1 VPGRGLAGALLLGA
15 IAGCSALA
23 SAYGPAAVN
32 SERLRNADSKENVGE
47 WMSYGRTYDEQRFS
61 PLDQINDG
69 NVDQLG
75 LAWFDDLQTLRGI
88 EGTPLVIDGVIY
100 NTSAFNIVTA
110 YRGATGE
117 KLWTFDPGVNR
128 AWARLA
134 CCGPSSRGI
143 AAWNGKIYVGALDG
157 RLIAV
162 DAKTGREVW
171 TTRTFESDWPYSI
184 TGAPRVF
191 DGKVVIG
198 NGGADYGV
206 RGFVSAY
213 DAETG
218 KKLWKFYIVPGN
230 PADGPDG
237 EASDSAMKLATPTW
251 SGEWWQGGGGGT
263 AWDSLVYD
271 PTLNLVYL
279 GTGNGAPHVDTIRSP
294 GGGDNLFLCSI
305 VALNA
310 DTGER
315 IWHYQMV
322 PAESWDFTCTQ
333 PMILADLE
341 IKGRQRQVIMQA
353 PKNGFF
359 YVLDRKTGEL
369 LSAEGYVP
377 NTWAT
382 SIDSKTGRP
391 VETKTARLTYEPTL
405 MTPGPLASHSWH
417 PMAYSPRTGL
427 VYFPAHEQW
436 MVMAKIQEKDFR
448 RLNWR
453 NNSGFD
459 WLSQPEKRRKL
470 QEIADSREQG
480 FLLAWDPVEQK
491 EAFRI
496 RHIAPGSGGVLV
508 TQGNL
513 LFQGTPEKDFAAYR
527 ADDGRLLWKMPV
539 QNVPI
544 AGPVTFKVG
553 GVQYIAVNSGWAGQ
567 PSSLLARI
575 PGWNTLSNGRLMVF
589 RLGGTARLP
598 PLPPPSQLP
607 RPARLTGDETVVREG
622 ARLYAET
629 CSTCHGKDARGGMKD
644 LRWMTPETHAEFLDI
659 VLRGKRTEKG
669 MAGFADLLTEKQA
682 EAIHQYLNARANED
696 WADERASG
704 AK

>member
-1 VPGRGLAGALLLGA
+1 MDADRGR
-15 IAGCSALA
+15 C
-23 SAYGPAAVN
+23 
-32 SERLRNADSKENVGE
+32 EDR
-47 WMSYGRTYDEQRFS
+47 
-61 PLDQINDG
+61 
-69 NVDQLG
+69 
-75 LAWFDDLQTLRGI
+75 
-88 EGTPLVIDGVIY
+88 
-100 NTSAFNIVTA
+100 
-110 YRGATGE
+110 
-117 KLWTFDPGVNR
+117 
-128 AWARLA
+128 
-134 CCGPSSRGI
+134 
-143 AAWNGKIYVGALDG
+143 
-157 RLIAV
+157 
-162 DAKTGREVW
+162 REVW
-171 TTRTFESDWPYSI
+171 TTRTFERLAIRSRRAARVRRQGRDWQWW
-184 TGAPRVF
+184 R
-191 DGKVVIG
+191 
-198 NGGADYGV
+198 DYGV

-315 IWHYQMV
+315 VWHYQMV

-382 SIDSKTGRP
+382 SIDRTTGRP

-427 VYFPAHEQW
+427 RSISLRTSSGW
-436 MVMAKIQEKDFR
+436 SWRKSRKSFR

-453 NNSGFD
+453 QQFRLRLAEPAGEA
-459 WLSQPEKRRKL
+459 QEL

-480 FLLAWDPVEQK
+480 FLLATGPGGAE

-513 LFQGTPEKDFAAYR
+513 LFR
-527 ADDGRLLWKMPV
+527 ALPRRNLP
-539 QNVPI
+539 PI
-544 AGPVTFKVG
+544 ARMTADCCGRCRCKT
-553 GVQYIAVNSGWAGQ
+553 SR
-567 PSSLLARI
+567 S
-575 PGWNTLSNGRLMVF
+575 PGR
-589 RLGGTARLP
+589 
-598 PLPPPSQLP
+598 
-607 RPARLTGDETVVREG
+607 
-622 ARLYAET
+622 
-629 CSTCHGKDARGGMKD
+629 
-644 LRWMTPETHAEFLDI
+644 
-659 VLRGKRTEKG
+659 
-669 MAGFADLLTEKQA
+669 
-682 EAIHQYLNARANED
+682 
-696 WADERASG
+696 
-704 AK
+704 